1 MLQFVEKSDVNL
13 DDTIGTF
20 VRRDITVRVQHGV
33 DLRVVT
39 LGFLE
44 VRDKILE
51 CPTRVPKC
59 RYSIIFGFWGLL

>member
-1 MLQFVEKSDVNL
+1 MLQFVEKSYANL
-13 DDTIGTF
+13 DDTIGAF
-20 VRRDITVRVQHGV
+20 VRRDITVRVQYGV

-51 CPTRVPKC
+51 
-59 RYSIIFGFWGLL
+59 